1 MTLASLQSQAEDE
14 AIRTHIES
22 INSFINGKH
31 IIAWYTNEAPHF
43 TLRNDILFNSAILL
57 VVWSM

>member
-31 IIAWYTNEAPHF
+31 IIAWYC
-43 TLRNDILFNSAILL
+43 TLMKRLILL
-57 VVWSM
+57 